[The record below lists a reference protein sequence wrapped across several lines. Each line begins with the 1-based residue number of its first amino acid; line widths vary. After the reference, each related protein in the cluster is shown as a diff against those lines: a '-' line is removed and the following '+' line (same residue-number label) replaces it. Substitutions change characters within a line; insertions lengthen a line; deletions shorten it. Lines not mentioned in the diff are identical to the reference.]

1 MEDLEARV
9 FNKQN
14 DNYEDTHHTFY
25 YIYIVTNL
33 INGKKYIGKRMC
45 HCPIEED
52 IYFGSGKAIKN
63 ALKKYSIDNFKKEI
77 LEICKNY
84 QECNEREKYWI
95 KYFNADKD
103 DNFYNIASGGE
114 GGNTYSGLSHEEIER
129 IKKIKSAQTS
139 GKNNPRYGTTWSDE
153 TRRKILKALH
163 DYYEKT
169 GLSSISG
176 KFGPDNKLSKKIICV
191 ETNQIFI
198 GVREASRKMG
208 IPSPNIIRSLK
219 SNGRFTAG
227 RIDDFKLHWKYIN
240 DD

>member
-9 FNKQN
+9 SNKQN

-169 GLSSISG
+169 GLSSSSTSS
-176 KFGPDNKLSKKIICV
+176 F
-191 ETNQIFI
+191 
-198 GVREASRKMG
+198 
-208 IPSPNIIRSLK
+208 LK
-219 SNGRFTAG
+219 SLTPFLNSLLCLKTLIVITVDSVLSTISFTA
-227 RIDDFKLHWKYIN
+227 RSEKSTLKLPAFSEL
-240 DD
+240 